1 MPFNDFLEQDDAV
14 VARLEIDLPDDA
26 DVQVQELVKAT
37 DELQTNFE
45 ATTRYVD
52 DLTHR
57 YEALATAQEKLNDL
71 KDKSIEALKGENE
84 LKSSVQEGTE
94 RQNEQLI
101 KNSEEQLQRYEKMQE
116 RLSNLRNSLE
126 RDNLTP
132 EMRGLV
138 QERIGIEETTQNEDT
153 LYDLA
158 YARGLV
164 TPELKD
170 GKIQSTYKGQDISE
184 VMKDDRKAAALRDE
198 LAKTGNEER
207 TGVDWGGQASAVGS
221 TVQSLAGLTQATDL
235 TSLASKTGGVAGA
248 ASGIAGLSG
257 LAAAIPWIGGIA
269 AVLGGGSMIA
279 SNVADTTKMGQVQG
293 GGYAEGVD
301 AKVDQYKMAALNPF
315 ISNEQ
320 ARSIIMTAMNEGYT
334 GDAYEDVTDFMAKNL
349 EEMNLSVSD
358 SMKMMKTQVEEGGQ
372 SIESLNL
379 QLETM
384 KKVSEQTGISTEKL
398 AQGFQKTSEAF
409 IDTGVNAADLGEF
422 GLALDSSFAEGPLM
436 DNGGDIV
443 RQMMNSE
450 QGTEQIRRAM
460 GARTDT
466 EGMRKLIESGTG
478 ATDEQA
484 TEMIKKIAQQSN
496 NDPDR
501 FVQRFETMYGVSI
514 SVNDAEELIKL
525 ANEGSIIGEGIG
537 EVAEAD
543 KDALKEK
550 ETTAGDKRKDFFSTN
565 KTVRDSLWKS
575 AGAGWGAFWEG
586 EDPLDAA
593 KEAATEEM
601 ESGLD
606 SSAQDFYSGSSDTK
620 YEALDT
626 LSDEYGVTGVDVILE
641 DGQRVNISQ
650 ARKMKGLNL
659 EKAKFVEK
667 GGDESEALNYTQ
679 FRGKGGVEDAVGE
692 GDTNVKI
699 DLTDDAKK
707 VLKVDSVKSG
717 RSPHKEKA
725 YASSDGRRPNNAPVG
740 EDG

>member
-37 DELQTNFE
+37 DDLQTNFE

-57 YEALATAQEKLNDL
+57 YERLAEAQEKLNDL
-71 KDKSIEALKGENE
+71 KDKSVEVLKSENE
-84 LKSSVQEGTE
+84 ARSVVHEGSE

-116 RLSNLRNSLE
+116 RLNNLRNSLE
-126 RDNLTP
+126 RDNLSP

-138 QERIGIEETTQNEDT
+138 QERIGIEETTQNEET

-164 TPELKD
+164 TPELRD
-170 GKIQSTYKGQDISE
+170 GEIRSTYKGKDISE
-184 VMKDDRKAAALRDE
+184 VMQDDRLVTGLRDE

-207 TGVDWGGQASAVGS
+207 TGVDWGGQATAVGS
-221 TVQSLAGLTQATDL
+221 TVQSLASLTEVSDL
-235 TSLASKTGGVAGA
+235 TSLTSRAGGVAGA
-248 ASGIAGLSG
+248 ASGIGGLSA
-257 LAAAIPWIGGIA
+257 LAKAIPYLGA
-269 AVLGGGSMIA
+269 LTAVLGGA
-279 SNVADTTKMGQVQG
+279 NVAAQSYAETSKVGQVQG
-293 GGYAEGVD
+293 GGFSEGME
-301 AKVDQYKMAALNPF
+301 ARVDQYKMAALNPF

-334 GDAYEDVTDFMAKNL
+334 GDAYEDVTEFMAKNL
-349 EEMNLSVSD
+349 EEMNMSVAD
-358 SMKMMKTQVEEGGQ
+358 SMKILKTNVDEGGQ

-379 QLETM
+379 QLATM
-384 KKVSEQTGISTEKL
+384 KDLSAQTGISTEQLTK
-398 AQGFQKTSEAF
+398 GFQKTTDAF
-409 IDTGVNAADLGEF
+409 IDTGADAADLGEF
-422 GLALDSSFAEGPLM
+422 GLALESSFTEGPLR
-436 DNGGDIV
+436 DDGGDII

-466 EGMRKLIESGTG
+466 EGMRKLLEGGTEG
-478 ATDEQA
+478 TDEQA

-501 FVQRFETMYGVSI
+501 FVQRFEAMYGI
-514 SVNDAEELIKL
+514 RIGVNEAEELIRL
-525 ANEGSIIGEGIG
+525 ANEGSIIGSGI
-537 EVAEAD
+537 EEIAESD
-543 KDALKEK
+543 KKALE
-550 ETTAGDKRKDFFSTN
+550 ETDK
-565 KTVRDSLWKS
+565 
-575 AGAGWGAFWEG
+575 GFWEG
-586 EDPLDAA
+586 MNDRRKSVVSEGQAREEARRYADYKGGSKEERGKNY
-593 KEAATEEM
+593 KEAYERALSEKGDDVYGEGEFGT
-601 ESGLD
+601 SG
-606 SSAQDFYSGSSDTK
+606 TK
-620 YEALDT
+620 YEALER
-626 LSDEYGVTGVDVILE
+626 LSKEYGNDSLDVILE
-641 DGQRVNISQ
+641 DGERISLGE
-650 ARKMKGLNL
+650 ARKREGLNL

-679 FRGKGGVEDAVGE
+679 FRGKESVEEVTGE
-692 GDTNVKI
+692 ADTNVKI

-725 YASSDGRRPNNAPVG
+725 YAGSDGRRPNNAPVG